1 MFSLERGQT
10 GSHLSCPLVELRVS
24 SRRSKRTPILHM
36 DYGSLKLSKWSGVA
50 LTLEK
55 GLTLKSRFLAYYV
68 LLFVRVQFCG
78 LAMPT
83 HASTLSVG
91 PGQQYATPCAAIAA
105 ASPGDTI
112 QIDPSG
118 NYAGDVCAWGTNNLH
133 ILGTGS
139 TRVVIDANGNNS
151 QGKGTWVI
159 NGADGTIIENIEF
172 KNAAVPDS
180 NGAGIRIDGGSLT
193 VRNCYFHDNQ
203 DGILAGASSGTMLV
217 EFSEF
222 FHNGA
227 GDGFSHN
234 IYVGNYARF
243 IFRYNYSH
251 GSVIGH
257 LFKSRAAE
265 NNVYY
270 NRLTDEATGTASYEI
285 DIPNGGKSY
294 IVGNLIEKGPNAQNS
309 ALVSYQEEGAS
320 SGNPDHELFIINNT
334 MVNDYG
340 HGTFVSVDGSV
351 TTPVI
356 IKNNIFQ
363 GSGTVTDQ
371 SNPVLAN
378 NFSGNA
384 DLVNPAT
391 YDYHLQVGSP
401 AIDAGADPG
410 TGSGVPLAPTFQ
422 YVHPSCA
429 EGRATTGS
437 AIDIGAYEFNGGN
450 ATPPPNAPS
459 RCGTSGTP
467 APTADLSVSSLAFGA
482 QTLNTTSPGKSVSLT
497 NNGNATLSISG
508 ISITGADSGDF
519 AQTNTCGSSLAAGAN
534 CSVSVTFTPAAA
546 GSRSASVSMA
556 DNATASPQTVTL
568 SGSGILAAPVAVLA
582 PTNLTFTGQNTGTTS
597 TAQQIKL
604 TNSGNATLNIANISA
619 SGDFAQ
625 TNTCGPNLG
634 AGSNCTINV
643 TFTPTAGGARN
654 GSLMVSDDAS
664 GSPQTASLTGAG
676 LTPGASASLS
686 PASLSFPGTNLGSS
700 SASQQAT
707 LTNTG
712 SVALGISGVSAS
724 GDFNQTNTC
733 GTSLAGGANCK
744 ITVTFIP
751 TANGL
756 RSGTLSVSDDASGSP
771 QTASLTGTGLST
783 TPSVSLS
790 PTSLNFPG
798 TLVTSSSA
806 TQQVK
811 LTNSG
816 NGALSISGISA
827 SGDYSQTNNCGA
839 SLGGAANCSITVT
852 FKPTAGGS
860 RTGSVSIADNATG
873 SPQTVSLA
881 GTGMDFSLSASP
893 SSASVNAGQAAN
905 LGLVVSPD
913 GGFNQGVSFA
923 CSGAPVASTCT
934 VTPSSV
940 TPNGSSAASVS
951 IAITTTA
958 HSFIVPRVWQIPPP
972 TGLRFLVM
980 FATFA
985 IFCVS
990 VLKPRRRL
998 ALGFCTVV
1006 FAIIFANGCAGI
1018 VGQSSGPPPSTG
1030 GGTPAGTYTI
1040 TFTGTSSGN
1049 LSHSFAFTLKVN

>member
-1 MFSLERGQT
+1 
-10 GSHLSCPLVELRVS
+10 
-24 SRRSKRTPILHM
+24 M
-36 DYGSLKLSKWSGVA
+36 DYRSLKLSKWSGVA

-68 LLFVRVQFCG
+68 LLFVGVQFCG
-78 LAMPT
+78 LATPT

-203 DGILAGASSGTMLV
+203 DGILAGASSGSMLV

-234 IYVGNYARF
+234 IYVGNYAKF

-265 NNVYY
+265 NDVYY

-334 MVNDYG
+334 MVNDFG

-363 GSGTVTDQ
+363 GSGTITNQ

-401 AIDAGADPG
+401 AIDAGVDPG
-410 TGSGVPLAPTFQ
+410 TGAGVALAPTFQ

-429 EGRATTGS
+429 EGRTTTGS

-450 ATPPPNAPS
+450 VTPPPNAPS

-508 ISITGADSGDF
+508 ILITGVNSGDF
-519 AQTNTCGSSLAAGAN
+519 AQTTTCGSSLIAGAG
-534 CSVSVTFTPAAA
+534 CSINVTFTPAAT
-546 GSRSASVSMA
+546 GSRSASVSIA
-556 DNATASPQTVTL
+556 DNATGSPQAVTL
-568 SGSGILAAPVAVLA
+568 SGSGIVAAPVVVLA
-582 PTNLTFTGQNTGTTS
+582 PANLTFAGQNVGTTS
-597 TAQQIKL
+597 AGKQITL
-604 TNSGNATLNIANISA
+604 TNSGNATLNIAGISA

-625 TNTCGPNLG
+625 TNTCGASLG
-634 AGSNCTINV
+634 AGSSCTINV

-654 GSLMVSDDAS
+654 GTLTVSDDAS
-664 GSPQTASLTGAG
+664 GSSQAASLTGTG
-676 LTPGASASLS
+676 LTPGASASLLPS
-686 PASLSFPGTNLGSS
+686 SLSFPGTNVGSS

-712 SVALGISGVSAS
+712 SIALSILSVSAS

-733 GTSLAGGANCK
+733 GTSLAGGANCG
-744 ITVTFIP
+744 ITVNFTP
-751 TANGL
+751 TASGA
-756 RSGTLSVSDDASGSP
+756 RSGSLSVSDSASGSP
-771 QTASLTGTGLST
+771 QTASLTGMGLST
-783 TPSVSLS
+783 TPSVSVS

-816 NGALSISGISA
+816 SGALSILGISA
-827 SGDYSQTNNCGA
+827 SGDYSQTDSCGA
-839 SLGGAANCSITVT
+839 SLPGGANCSITVT
-852 FKPTAGGS
+852 FKPSTSGS
-860 RTGSVSIADNATG
+860 RTGSVTITDNATG
-873 SPQTVSLA
+873 SPQNVALS
-881 GTGMDFSLSASP
+881 GTGMDFSLAASP
-893 SSASVNAGQAAN
+893 SSATVNAGQLAN
-905 LGLVVSPD
+905 LNLVVSPD
-913 GGFNQGVSFA
+913 GGFNQLVSFT
-923 CSGAPVASTCT
+923 CSGAPANATCT
-934 VTPSSV
+934 VRPSSV
-940 TPNGSSAASVS
+940 TPNGSSSASVS
-951 IAITTTA
+951 VSITTTA
-958 HSFIVPRVWQIPPP
+958 RSFIVPRIRRSPPS
-972 TGLRFLVM
+972 TGLPVLALLGALAMFWSLVVK
-980 FATFA
+980 A
-985 IFCVS
+985 
-990 VLKPRRRL
+990 RQRL
-998 ALGFCTVV
+998 ALGLCSVV
-1006 FAIIFANGCAGI
+1006 LLIVFVSGCAGL
-1018 VGQSSGPPPSTG
+1018 VGQPGVSPPGSGS
-1030 GGTPAGTYTI
+1030 GTQAGTYTL
-1040 TFTGTSSGN
+1040 TVTGTSSGN